1 MAINLTTQRLI
12 DDGESGNI
20 ELISS
25 PKSFEEIAKAVC
37 AFLNGKGGT
46 VIAGIDESVLK
57 SAISIPIDEATDL
70 QVKKLQQY
78 LYEEV
83 SPNCVMS
90 VTRDLTEYGYV
101 LVVDVPDGRD
111 TPYTFDGRV
120 FLRSGS
126 QIKAADSQAIREMVL
141 QKGTNVQRWERRP
154 SPTLQFDDLDR
165 ELIDVTVKRAASKRG
180 FEFDDSKN
188 LQTVLQQLEVMDFGQ
203 LTNAADVLFGR
214 RVSQRLPQT
223 RARAV
228 RYETDKSGDF
238 IDDQLFEGPALSLLE
253 NLLAF
258 VKRHIPIAG
267 HFDYPSGGRK
277 DVPQFPFDAVH
288 EGIVNALVHR
298 DYSGFSGGVKV
309 FIFPNRLEIWNSGKL
324 PEGLTSKKLE
334 MAKHDSILVNPD
346 ISHIFYLHGQMER
359 VGRGTYNIV
368 RECRSMGVR
377 SPEWKVANGGVQLT
391 FFSERV
397 NLRSE
402 FNKRQISLLEKS
414 PPGSEVLTIE
424 YQDELATNVSS
435 RQARRDLEVLE
446 DYGFLNRL
454 GTGRGTVF
462 VRTEKRLPDAESV

>member
-1 MAINLTTQRLI
+1 MAINVTTQRLI
-12 DDGESGNI
+12 DDGESGNV

-25 PKSFEEIAKAVC
+25 PKSFEQIAKAVC

-57 SAISIPIDEATDL
+57 SAISIPTDEATDL
-70 QVKKLQQY
+70 QVTKLQQY

-126 QIKAADSQAIREMVL
+126 HIEAADSQAIREMVL

-154 SPTLQFDDLDR
+154 SPTLQFEDLER
-165 ELIDVTVKRAASKRG
+165 ELIDATVKRAAGKRG
-180 FEFDDSKN
+180 FEFDDSEN
-188 LQTVLQQLEVMDFGQ
+188 MQTVLQQLEVMDFGQ

-214 RVSQRLPQT
+214 KVAQRLPQT
-223 RARAV
+223 RVKAV
-228 RYETDKSGDF
+228 RYETDRSGNF
-238 IDDQLFEGPALSLLE
+238 IDDQLFEGPALLLLD

-258 VKRHIPIAG
+258 VRRHTPIAG
-267 HFDYPSGGRK
+267 HFDSASGVRE

-309 FIFPNRLEIWNSGKL
+309 FIFPDRLEIWNSGKL
-324 PEGLTSKKLE
+324 PHGLTSKKLE
-334 MAKHDSILVNPD
+334 QAKHDSILVNPD
-346 ISHIFYLHGQMER
+346 ISHIFYLNGQMER

-368 RECRSMGVR
+368 QECRGLGVR
-377 SPEWKVANGGVQLT
+377 SPEWKNANGGVRLT
-391 FFSERV
+391 FFSQRV
-397 NLRSE
+397 NLRSV
-402 FNKRQISLLEKS
+402 FNERQIALLES
-414 PPGSEVLTIE
+414 TPPGREVLTIE
-424 YQDELATNVSS
+424 YQDKLATNVGS

-462 VRTEKRLPDAESV
+462 VRTNKELPHGESK